1 MNEFIISVI
10 GWLIT
15 IRKLRSDTIFS
26 YFPTLRKLLFLT
38 SCVVGLFSPL
48 FIGIFFISL
57 IIISIFLEKTIEKK
71 FDDRLLSLLDRIILS
86 QKAGKSF
93 RQSTLAALQ
102 SVTTE
107 YEKSKLQN
115 LVKALSAEVSELP
128 LQIKKTSTLF
138 LFFMNEV
145 IFIGQ
150 QNTLQLE
157 QTLLLRR
164 QIKIILQL
172 RHKSGQ
178 AAQQAKAQALII
190 AILFVGMTIFLSQVF
205 GWQQVRPFFLFS
217 LPILSLGVW
226 ITWKISGRF
235 KWSI

>member
-1 MNEFIISVI
+1 MSEFIISVI
-10 GWLIT
+10 GWLIA
-15 IRKLRSDTIFS
+15 IRKLRSDTLFC
-26 YFPTLRKLLFLT
+26 YFPTLRKLLFLI
-38 SCVVGLFSPL
+38 SCVVSLFSPL

-71 FDDRLLSLLDRIILS
+71 FDDRLLSLLDRTILS

-93 RQSTLAALQ
+93 RQSTLAALL
-102 SVTTE
+102 SVTSE
-107 YEKSKLQN
+107 YEKSKLEN
-115 LVKALSAEVSELP
+115 LVKSLSTEVDTQP
-128 LQIKKTSTLF
+128 LQIKKTSNLF
-138 LFFMNEV
+138 RFFMNEV
-145 IFIGQ
+145 VFIAQ

-164 QIKIILQL
+164 QLKIILQL

-190 AILFVGMTIFLSQVF
+190 AILFIGMSFFLAQVF
-205 GWQQVRPFFLFS
+205 GWQQVRPFFLLS
-217 LPILSLGVW
+217 LPILSFGIW

-235 KWSI
+235 EWSI

>member
-15 IRKLRSDTIFS
+15 IRKLRSDTLFS
-26 YFPTLRKLLFLT
+26 YFPTLRKLLFLI
-38 SCVVGLFSPL
+38 SCVVSLFSPL

-71 FDDRLLSLLDRIILS
+71 FDDRLLSLLDRTILS

-93 RQSTLAALQ
+93 RQSTLATLL
-102 SVTTE
+102 SVTSE
-107 YEKSKLQN
+107 YEKTKLQN
-115 LVKALSAEVSELP
+115 LVKALSAEVDTQYS
-128 LQIKKTSTLF
+128 QIKRTSNLF
-138 LFFMNEV
+138 LFFTNEV
-145 IFIGQ
+145 VFIAQ

-178 AAQQAKAQALII
+178 ASQQAKAQALII
-190 AILFVGMTIFLSQVF
+190 AILFISMSFFLAQVF
-205 GWQQVRPFFLFS
+205 SWQQVRPFFVFS
-217 LPILSLGVW
+217 LPILSFGIW

-235 KWSI
+235 AWSI